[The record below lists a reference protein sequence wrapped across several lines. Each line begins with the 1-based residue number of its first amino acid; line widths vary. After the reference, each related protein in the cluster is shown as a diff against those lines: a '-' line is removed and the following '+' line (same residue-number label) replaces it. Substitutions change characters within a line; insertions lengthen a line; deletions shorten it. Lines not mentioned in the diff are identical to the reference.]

1 MNLIPK
7 KAKVLNYHLLLR
19 LAISPN
25 KLNLYK
31 TDYSGFKFRRLTGIS
46 RGAGPV
52 MEWDDTDL
60 ETKED

>member
-1 MNLIPK
+1 MKNRGNSEFDTEKSKSIEF
-7 KAKVLNYHLLLR
+7 ASSVIEIGNF
-19 LAISPN
+19 SN

-52 MEWDDTDL
+52 MEWG
-60 ETKED
+60 